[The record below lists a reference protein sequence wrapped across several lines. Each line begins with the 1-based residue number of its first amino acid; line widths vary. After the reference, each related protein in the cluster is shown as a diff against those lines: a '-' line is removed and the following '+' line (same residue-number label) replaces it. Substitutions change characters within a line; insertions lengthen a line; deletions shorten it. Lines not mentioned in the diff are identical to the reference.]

1 MKNLIALVTL
11 AFFLLPFSLNSQFL
25 TGFGVK
31 GGVTFGMQQM
41 EFKPGVNYMQKP
53 IIGFNAGLYSEMLNN
68 RMFNIVLESGYEQR
82 GHIQENIKTDEFGTE
97 IGTYEFRYRTH
108 YITIGALGKIKY
120 ETKSV
125 SPYLIIGPRLDLYLG
140 YNVTYHNIS
149 IPPEHEE
156 AFTKSE
162 VHEQTKSINY
172 SLNLGAGLQF
182 EKLLPFKTLVEFNYS
197 PPINS
202 SYNSR
207 VWLVKDHYFNIKL
220 GINFIK
226 EKTKKTKK

>member
-11 AFFLLPFSLNSQFL
+11 TFVLLPFSVNSQFI

-31 GGVTFGMQQM
+31 GGTTFGMQQM
-41 EFKPGVNYMQKP
+41 EFKPGVDYKQRP
-53 IIGFNAGLYSEMLNN
+53 IIGFNAGLFAEMLSSNTLN
-68 RMFNIVLESGYEQR
+68 LVLESGYEQR
-82 GHIQENIKTDEFGTE
+82 GHIQEFIKSDEFGTE
-97 IGTYEFRYRTH
+97 IGTFDFRYRTH
-108 YITIGALGKIKY
+108 YVTIGALGKIKY

-140 YNVTYHNIS
+140 YNVTFRDIS

-156 AFTKSE
+156 AFTRSE
-162 VHEQTKSINY
+162 VHEKTKSVNY

-182 EKLLPFKTLVEFNYS
+182 EKLLPFKALVEFNYS

-202 SYNSR
+202 SLNNQA
-207 VWLVKDHYFNIKL
+207 WLVKDHYFNIKL

-226 EKTKKTKK
+226 EKAKKTKK

>member
-1 MKNLIALVTL
+1 MKNLIAVITL
-11 AFFLLPFSLNSQFL
+11 AFFLLPFSLNSQFI

-31 GGVTFGMQQM
+31 GGATFGMQQI
-41 EFKPGVNYMQKP
+41 EFKQGGLANKYKP
-53 IIGFNAGLYSEMLNN
+53 NIGFNSGLYAEMLNN
-68 RMFNIVLESGYEQR
+68 KIINIILESGYEQR
-82 GHIQENIKTDEFGTE
+82 GHIIELIRTDEFGTE
-97 IGTYEFRYRTH
+97 IGTDDFKYKTH

-120 ETKSV
+120 ETKRV
-125 SPYLIIGPRLDLYLG
+125 SPYLIIGPRLDIYLG
-140 YNVTYHNIS
+140 YKVTYPYDIFPGDHDEFTSYI
-149 IPPEHEE
+149 HEN
-156 AFTKSE
+156 TK
-162 VHEQTKSINY
+162 KINY

-202 SYNSR
+202 SHNSR
-207 VWLVKDHYFNIKL
+207 GWLVKDHYFNIKL

>member
-1 MKNLIALVTL
+1 MKNRIAVITL
-11 AFFLLPFSLNSQFL
+11 SFLLLPFSVNSQFL

-41 EFKPGVNYMQKP
+41 EFKPGVDYMQRP
-53 IIGFNAGLYSEMLNN
+53 IIGFNAGFFAEMLSSNTLN
-68 RMFNIVLESGYEQR
+68 LVLESGYEQR
-82 GHIQENIKTDEFGTE
+82 GHILEIIKTDEFGTE
-97 IGTYEFRYRTH
+97 LGTADFRYRTH
-108 YITIGALGKIKY
+108 YVTIGALGKINY
-120 ETKSV
+120 ETKSI

-140 YNVTYHNIS
+140 YNVTFHNIS

-162 VHEQTKSINY
+162 VHEQTKSVNY

-182 EKLLPFKTLVEFNYS
+182 EKLLPFKTLIEFNYS
-197 PPINS
+197 PAINS
-202 SYNSR
+202 SLNNQA
-207 VWLVKDHYFNIKL
+207 WLIKDHYFNFKL

-226 EKTKKTKK
+226 EKTKKSKK

>member
-1 MKNLIALVTL
+1 MKNLIAVITL

-31 GGVTFGMQQM
+31 GGATFGDQNVKLKLFDFDY
-41 EFKPGVNYMQKP
+41 ETKL
-53 IIGFNAGLYSEMLNN
+53 ILGFNAGLFAEMLNN
-68 RMFNIVLESGYEQR
+68 KTFNLVLESGYEQR
-82 GHIQENIKTDEFGTE
+82 GHTIEMIRTDEFGTE
-97 IGTYEFRYRTH
+97 IGRDDFKYRTH

-125 SPYLIIGPRLDLYLG
+125 SPYLIIGPRLDVYLG
-140 YNVTYHNIS
+140 YKVTYPDDLFLGIDD
-149 IPPEHEE
+149 E
-156 AFTKSE
+156 FKSE
-162 VHEQTKSINY
+162 IHENTKELNY

-197 PPINS
+197 PAINS

-207 VWLVKDHYFNIKL
+207 GAIVKDHYFNIKL

-226 EKTKKTKK
+226 EKSKKSKK